1 MWVEIAEVPFE
12 VRCRYMD
19 AEAFFSDYRTD
30 KEPQFVIEPTDA
42 DLQEMQATFDKKL
55 KREGKLAKQ
64 YDNAILEEYAI
75 LVQLSKEMV
84 FRNVLMLHGSA
95 LCMDGEAYIFT
106 ARSGTGKSTHARF
119 WRETFGDR
127 VWMINDDQ
135 PMLRIEDDK
144 VTVFGTPWDGKHHLS
159 CNASAPLKA
168 IAWLR
173 RAETNSIRQMPKEKA
188 FPILLDGAFGSNE
201 PAVMAQAMQLE
212 AKLLDAIPFYELGCN
227 MTTEAAL
234 VAWEGM
240 HNQSVP
246 YEPASLSR

>member
-1 MWVEIAEVPFE
+1 MRVEIAKVPFV

-19 AEAFFSDYRTD
+19 AEAFFKDYRTD
-30 KEPQFVIEPTDA
+30 RQPQFVIEPTDG
-42 DLQEMQATFDKKL
+42 DLSEMQATFDQKL
-55 KREGKLAKQ
+55 KREGKPAKQ

-75 LVQLSKEMV
+75 LIQLSKEMV

-144 VTVFGTPWDGKHHLS
+144 VMVYGTPWDGKHHLS
-159 CNASAPLKA
+159 RNASAPLKA

-173 RAETNSIRQMPKEKA
+173 QDTENQIRLMEREEA
-188 FPILLDGAFGSNE
+188 FPVLLDGAFGIHD
-201 PAVMAQAMQLE
+201 PGVMSRVTALE
-212 AKLLDAIPFYELGCN
+212 ARLLNTVPFYELRCN
-227 MTTEAAL
+227 LSKEAAL
-234 VAWEGM
+234 TAWEGM
-240 HNQSVP
+240 RNN
-246 YEPASLSR
+246 LRN